1 MKKLWPDRSFEMT
14 LILGATL
21 LSLSVFQSF
30 SSAASGVTGA
40 PAPYFSVKS
49 GDDRE
54 LTLDMIRGKV
64 GVIFYENKDIVDAN
78 KKLKDELNALYHE
91 QGDALKDT
99 IVRLPVIDCSGAVR
113 AFRWIWKKQL
123 IAHSRKEGMTIY
135 CDWDG
140 KMFSDYK
147 MEDGVSNVV
156 IIDKRQRIRF
166 FTAGEVTTNEINHVK
181 QLLKRLTRE

>member
-1 MKKLWPDRSFEMT
+1 MNKLWPGRLFPTT

-30 SSAASGVTGA
+30 SSAASAVTGS
-40 PAPYFSVKS
+40 PAPYFSVQS
-49 GDDRE
+49 GDDKE
-54 LTLDMIRGKV
+54 LTLDMLRDKV

-78 KKLKDELNALYHE
+78 KKLKDELNALYYE
-91 QGDALKDT
+91 QRDALKDT

-113 AFRWIWKKQL
+113 AFRSIWKRQL
-123 IAHSRKEGMTIY
+123 IVHSRKEGMTIY
-135 CDWDG
+135 CDWKG

-147 MEDGVSNVV
+147 MKDGVSNVV

-166 FTAGEVTTNEINHVK
+166 FTSGEVTANEIDYVK
-181 QLLKRLTRE
+181 QLLKRLARE